1 VTLRGL
7 ESAPEDA
14 LDPADWEAFKDLA
27 HRLLDDALDHLRT
40 VRERPVWQPV
50 PDTVRQALAEPLPLE
65 AQGVERTC
73 RDVRDLILPYPTG
86 NTHPRFGGWVHG
98 AGTAGGV
105 LAELVAAA
113 IDANCGGRDHGAIYI
128 ERQVLEWG
136 RQLFDFPEGASG
148 ILVSGTSLATLIG
161 LAVARHHLGGVDVRA
176 DGIRGAPA
184 PLVGYA
190 SAEAH
195 GSIARVPDPGPRPQ
209 GVAPGA
215 RGS

>member
-50 PDTVRQALAEPLPLE
+50 PATVRQALAEPLPLE

-73 RDVRDLILPYPTG
+73 REVRDLILQYPTG
-86 NTHPRFGGWVHG
+86 NTHPRFWSWVHG
-98 AGTAGGV
+98 SGTAGGV

-136 RQLFDFPEGASG
+136 CPTLPPGPGMRMR
-148 ILVSGTSLATLIG
+148 SLAPN
-161 LAVARHHLGGVDVRA
+161 ARW
-176 DGIRGAPA
+176 
-184 PLVGYA
+184 
-190 SAEAH
+190 
-195 GSIARVPDPGPRPQ
+195 
-209 GVAPGA
+209 
-215 RGS
+215 